1 MASRENS
8 EANGKTASELKLID
22 EETSHTRV
30 LASIDWNLPPLCW
43 LSAQQQNLLKNQS
56 ETQRFRLGEKIWPKD
71 GIGYQFLIVSGKV
84 RLREEGVGKPLAT
97 LQAGDWFGDLQK
109 FPIECKAV
117 AASKDVVVVRWNSV
131 VWAELSTPEIEEF
144 WQRGA
149 EDEETRALD
158 IGQGAMG
165 NGQGA
170 MGNGQGALGNGQGA
184 LGNGQGASGN
194 GQGALDIGQGALGIG
209 QGAMGNGQGVM
220 GNGKKT
226 NAQSPMPNPQSPI
239 PNASAYPFVSNWNTG
254 AACLTMVAQQLDN
267 PVKLEWVQRQ
277 LRGQRPKQL
286 VDAAEKLGFVLR
298 RLQVNWSDLQKLSF
312 PALLQWGKDGSWVV
326 AYGLKGD
333 RLIIANP
340 LNSDRTCE
348 ILPPSL
354 VQENW
359 DGLLWV
365 VEPIQKQ
372 ETFNLSWFLPAVW
385 KYKGLL
391 TEVLLASLT
400 LQILGLTT
408 PLITQVVI
416 DKVMVQE
423 SLPTLDV
430 MAIALLL
437 VAIFEAMLGILRL
450 FIFTHTA
457 RRLDLSL
464 SAQLFRHLMRLP
476 LAYFEARRVGD
487 TVARVQELEQIR
499 QFLTGTALTV
509 VLDSIF
515 AVVYLALMFYYNIS
529 LTLTALAVLPLF
541 AALTLV
547 ATPILRNWLNETFNR
562 SADSQSFLV
571 ETVTGIHSVKAHAAE
586 PVARDRWEGL
596 FARFIRTGFKASTT
610 SNISSNIGDF
620 LTNFSSLLILWFGAK
635 LVIENK
641 LTIGQLVAFQMLSGR
656 VTGPLLRLVQ
666 LWQNLQQV
674 LLSVD
679 RIGDILNV
687 APEAEPGTG
696 LVLPNLK
703 GQITFEQVFF
713 RYRQNTEPVLRGI
726 SFTVQPGQFIGI
738 VGRSGSGK
746 STLSKLLQRLYQIE
760 SGRILI
766 DGFDIKSADLTS
778 LRQQIGVVLQEDF
791 LFNGSILENITLGNP
806 EITAEEVVEAARL
819 AVAHDFISEL
829 PHGYET
835 NVGERGTALSG
846 GQRQRIALARLFL
859 SQAPIL
865 ILDEATSALDSET
878 EQQVLQNLQKVSQ
891 GRTVFLIAHRFA
903 PLKRA
908 DLILVLEKG
917 VLAERGTHT
926 ELLQQKGLYW
936 SLYQRQQFNI

>member
-22 EETSHTRV
+22 DESSHTRV
-30 LASIDWNLPPLCW
+30 LASLPWTKAPLCW
-43 LSAQQQNLLKNQS
+43 LTPQQQTLLKKRA
-56 ETQRFRLGEKIWPKD
+56 ETLRFGLGEKIWPKD
-71 GIGYQFLIVSGKV
+71 GVGYQFLIVTGKV
-84 RLREEGVGKPLAT
+84 RLRQEGIGKPLAT
-97 LQAGDWFGDLQK
+97 LAAGDWFGSLQEL
-109 FPIECKAV
+109 PLECKAV
-117 AASKDVVVVRWNSV
+117 AASKDVVVVRWPV
-131 VWAELSTPEIEEF
+131 GIWAEISTPQIEEF
-144 WQRGA
+144 WRGRPQ
-149 EDEETRALD
+149 DDGGMGRTGDGETRESSLPTTPPPHHPSKD
-158 IGQGAMG
+158 
-165 NGQGA
+165 
-170 MGNGQGALGNGQGA
+170 
-184 LGNGQGASGN
+184 
-194 GQGALDIGQGALGIG
+194 
-209 QGAMGNGQGVM
+209 
-220 GNGKKT
+220 
-226 NAQSPMPNPQSPI
+226 SPTPPT
-239 PNASAYPFVSNWNTG
+239 YPFVASRNTA
-254 AACLTMVAQQLDN
+254 AACLTMVAQQLDQ

-277 LRGQRPKQL
+277 VRGQQPKH
-286 VDAAEKLGFVLR
+286 VVEAAEKLGFVLR
-298 RLQVNWSDLQKLSF
+298 RLQVSWFDLQQLSF
-312 PALLQWGKDGSWVV
+312 PALLQWRASPEAEGNWVV
-326 AYGLKGD
+326 VYAVRGD
-333 RLIIANP
+333 RLLIANP
-340 LNSDRTCE
+340 LNGDRTCE
-348 ILPPSL
+348 VLPQSL
-354 VQENW
+354 VEQHWN
-359 DGLLWV
+359 GQLWQ
-365 VEPIQKQ
+365 VELIQKQ
-372 ETFNLSWFLPAVW
+372 EKFNLSWFLPAVW
-385 KYKGLL
+385 QYRGLL
-391 TEVLLASLT
+391 GEVLLASLT
-400 LQILGLTT
+400 LQMLGLAT

-423 SLPTLDV
+423 SLATLDV

-437 VAIFEAMLGILRL
+437 VAIFEAVLGILRL

-476 LAYFEARRVGD
+476 LAYFESRRVGD

-509 VLDSIF
+509 VLDSVF
-515 AVVYLALMFYYNIS
+515 AVVYLVLMFYYSIP
-529 LTLTALAVLPLF
+529 LTFTALAVLPLF
-541 AALTLV
+541 AILTLV

-586 PVARDRWEGL
+586 AVARDRWEGL

-635 LVIENK
+635 LVIDNK
-641 LTIGQLVAFQMLSGR
+641 LTVGQLVAFQMLSGR

-696 LVLPNLK
+696 LVLPPLK
-703 GQITFEQVFF
+703 GQVVFDQVFF

-726 SFTVQPGQFIGI
+726 SFNVQPGQFVGI

-778 LRQQIGVVLQEDF
+778 LRQQISVVLQEDF

-806 EITAEEVVEAARL
+806 EISAEQVVEAARL

-878 EQQVLQNLQKVSQ
+878 EQQVLQNLQTVSQ

-917 VLAERGTHT
+917 VLVERGTHT
-926 ELLQQKGLYW
+926 DLLQQKGLYW